1 MARVV
6 GVVKAVTV
14 ADALRRVSVAAG
26 CHLLMPSLACRK
38 ALKKRVCAKIFGA
51 PRKGIF
57 QPPAS
62 YNFAVFASLPLLTLR
77 LLCARFAAFMGV
89 LAVASALFAP
99 VAQLAQDVHMGRLG
113 GVCNASKA
121 FAFAGLAGFS
131 GQTGDAAPEHVHC
144 DLCGAPGI
152 ALVPTSLVVI
162 PSYTGHLLAM
172 AAPPSELA
180 RFGLGLPNSRGPP
193 SFLI

>member
-1 MARVV
+1 M
-6 GVVKAVTV
+6 
-14 ADALRRVSVAAG
+14 L
-26 CHLLMPSLACRK
+26 
-38 ALKKRVCAKIFGA
+38 
-51 PRKGIF
+51 
-57 QPPAS
+57 
-62 YNFAVFASLPLLTLR
+62 ASLLFFTLR
-77 LLCARFAAFMGV
+77 LLFGRFAAFMSM
-89 LAVASALFAP
+89 LAVTSALFAP

-121 FAFAGLAGFS
+121 FAFAELAGLA
-131 GQTGDAAPEHVHC
+131 GQTGDAAHEHAHC